1 MIMAKENA
9 LVGKIPSSGV
19 ANIKAP
25 VKQQKKTGNSTVK
38 RGNDL
43 RNGK

>member
-1 MIMAKENA
+1 MAKENA
-9 LVGKIPSSGV
+9 LVGKISASGV
-19 ANIKAP
+19 QNIKAP
-25 VKQQKKTGNSTVK
+25 VNQQKKQGKSTVK